1 MLYYIENRNIPFTA
15 SYSTG
20 LIDCPHIHPHL
31 ELIYIKEGS
40 SIATVDD
47 KNFYME
53 KGDLFLSFPNQIH
66 HYHDLSPVKAHLII
80 FAPDLFKDLKKRFE
94 TQIPVSPVIKGA
106 QLSPD
111 TNEILD
117 RITEKNNSDSSFD
130 RIAAKGY
137 LLAFLGEI
145 LPLMTLVNAPVDHD
159 SLKALLTYCSQN
171 YTESI
176 TLDSLA
182 AELHLSKYY
191 VSHMFKERMNIGFTD
206 FVNNLR
212 VEHACNLL
220 EEGANITEIA
230 FSSGFSSVRT
240 FNRVFLQNMGMTP
253 RDYIKAKES
262 SMQTAMAQP
271 LTQCPLPCSSS
282 FPGACC

>member
-1 MLYYIENRNIPFTA
+1 MLYQVENRKSPFTA
-15 SYSTG
+15 GYASG
-20 LIDCPHIHPHL
+20 LIDLPHIHPHL
-31 ELIYIKEGS
+31 EMIYMQEGS

-47 KNFYME
+47 KNFFME

-66 HYHDLSPVKAHLII
+66 HYHALSAVKCHLII

-94 TQIPVSPVIKGA
+94 TQIPVSPIIKGS
-106 QLSPD
+106 QLGAD
-111 TNEILD
+111 TNDVLNKIW
-117 RITEKNNSDSSFD
+117 EKNNSDSSFD

-145 LPLMTLVNAPVDHD
+145 LPLMTLVNTPVDHD
-159 SLKALLTYCSQN
+159 SMKLLLTYCSEN
-171 YTESI
+171 YTEPI
-176 TLDSLA
+176 TLDSLSS
-182 AELHLSKYY
+182 ELHLNKYY
-191 VSHMFKERMNIGFTD
+191 VSHIFKERMHIGFTD

-240 FNRVFLQNMGMTP
+240 FNRVFLQKMNMTP
-253 RDYIKAKES
+253 RDYIKAKEAS
-262 SMQTAMAQP
+262 
-271 LTQCPLPCSSS
+271 L
-282 FPGACC
+282 